1 MFTVKT
7 RNSICESIFTSLSA
21 GIKVDV
27 PRHSEIAFLDVRM
40 ILYILISLFI
50 GCLIQSDAAL
60 ASDISTDI
68 VLIVT
73 DAIQQY

>member
-7 RNSICESIFTSLSA
+7 RNSIFESIFTSFSA

-27 PRHSEIAFLDVRM
+27 LRHNEIAFVDVRM
-40 ILYILISLFI
+40 ILNLLISLFI
-50 GCLIQSDAAL
+50 GDLVQSDAAL

-68 VLIVT
+68 LLIAT

>member
-27 PRHSEIAFLDVRM
+27 PRHSEIAL

-50 GCLIQSDAAL
+50 GSLIQSDTAL
-60 ASDISTDI
+60 ASDTSTDI

-73 DAIQQY
+73 NAIQQY